1 MIRKARTVDVKP
13 VQSLI
18 NNFSTEH
25 KLLPRSL
32 NDLYENLRD
41 VFVNEEDGDIIGT
54 CSLHVVWEDLAE
66 IRSLAV
72 HEEAK
77 GRGIGKA
84 LVLSTL
90 EEARELGAKRV
101 FALTYMPE
109 YFWQFG
115 FKNIEK
121 QELPHKIWGDCMKC
135 HKFPE
140 CDEEAVVLHIT

>member
-1 MIRKARTVDVKP
+1 VIRKARTVDVKP

-18 NNFSTEH
+18 NNFSMEH

-41 VFVNEEDGDIIGT
+41 IFVQEEDGDIIGT

-72 HEEAK
+72 HERAK

-84 LVLSTL
+84 LVLSAL
-90 EEARELGAKRV
+90 EEARELGVTRV

-115 FKNIEK
+115 FKNTEK